1 MKYFVAAMAI
11 TALVISMSM
20 GAVKANPPTNPQ
32 DNRTT
37 KGRTLDYLG
46 GEYEKAAK
54 KAEAAQRMFNEAQA
68 EMLRLEGAI
77 SVMQVIVDEEQTSAP
92 ATMPALPDQRLQ
104 GRDPAISRN
113 DRPTQ

>member
-1 MKYFVAAMAI
+1 MKKYATLVTMIAFVMVLQAAA
-11 TALVISMSM
+11 VMSA
-20 GAVKANPPTNPQ
+20 GKANPPTNPQ
-32 DNRTT
+32 DQRTT

-92 ATMPALPDQRLQ
+92 ATMPRLA
-104 GRDPAISRN
+104 D
-113 DRPTQ
+113 TE